1 MENFN
6 TLNNDLVKL
15 ATTASVLVNSATN
28 NMPIDDTLLK
38 NKTFM
43 STFDNS
49 KQQQIQQSENSGLV
63 NLLVKHGENLK
74 VSKTLK
80 RSNYTADGKKKGFSI
95 LTNDMLNE
103 IQNENPDDTAD
114 DTDADAD
121 VSFSLF
127 QGFSAVLPEV
137 DETIQSI
144 KAMSGKM
151 LQGNGETGLHQVK
164 LNLKGKKINDISIEK
179 IKHCQSHRVL
189 NSYKSEI
196 NYHLDLLEIRKGL
209 GKCEIAEIDDK
220 IDKLFLRRKEISDTI
235 TEYEK
240 SEANLENQL
249 YEIKNRL
256 DFIKD
261 IDMDLN
267 DNHSENVSENDENNE
282 NINEG
287 KQKLRQKN
295 KTNGINEKDE
305 DYVDIQVDDGKTYTR
320 ITSSA
325 KKHKSGDLIHQFQAH
340 HDNINCLAMDE
351 PYSRLITCSTDNTVR
366 LWDMNRYKCIGLLE
380 GHYSYVDCVEVDEH
394 YAFTGSMDATV
405 KMWDL
410 NYFNNA
416 NNYHDFDGID
426 DVEEGKGSL
435 VYSFD
440 GHMDKVTALS
450 YHNGELVS
458 GSDDKTIRQWDMT
471 TGHLLQTIDVMW
483 ASSMANSMI
492 NFGDSNISGRR
503 TNLGN
508 NTEYPYISSLQVF
521 DAALA
526 SGSNDGI
533 VRLWDLRSGEV
544 IRQLFGH
551 TSAITTLQFDKHF
564 NLVTGSDDRSVR
576 IWDLRTGGLLDSYTY
591 ESPIKKLKFDDKKI
605 VSVCQGESG
614 VHVYDRI
621 EQKHS
626 VFGESFVTDI
636 DYIGNY
642 FVSGGPDGMV
652 NVHYL

>member
-1 MENFN
+1 
-6 TLNNDLVKL
+6 
-15 ATTASVLVNSATN
+15 
-28 NMPIDDTLLK
+28 
-38 NKTFM
+38 M
-43 STFDNS
+43 STFDTS
-49 KQQQIQQSENSGLV
+49 KHQQQLQQTGNTGLI
-63 NLLVKHGENLK
+63 NLLVKHGDNLR
-74 VSKTLK
+74 VSRTLK
-80 RSNYTADGKKKGFSI
+80 RSNFTADGKKKGFSI

-103 IQNENPDDTAD
+103 IENESPEDTIVD
-114 DTDADAD
+114 ETDAD

-137 DETIQSI
+137 DETVQTI

-151 LQGNGETGLHQVK
+151 LEGNGETGLHQVN
-164 LNLKGKKINDISIEK
+164 LNLKGKKIKEITLEK
-179 IKHCQSHRVL
+179 IKQCQSQKIL

-220 IDKLFLRRKEISDTI
+220 IDKLFIRRKEISDSI

-240 SEANLENQL
+240 SETTLENQL
-249 YEIKNRL
+249 HEIKNRL
-256 DFIKD
+256 EFIKD
-261 IDMDLN
+261 IDMEIDN
-267 DNHSENVSENDENNE
+267 DVKLIPQNGENNE
-282 NINEG
+282 ND
-287 KQKLRQKN
+287 
-295 KTNGINEKDE
+295 NEKDQSSQRKQNE
-305 DYVDIQVDDGKTYTR
+305 KKATNNKNSLDDDYVNIEIGEGKSYTR
-320 ITSSA
+320 VTSSS

-340 HDNINCLAMDE
+340 PDSINCLAMDE

-380 GHYSYVDCVEVDEH
+380 GHYSYVNCVEIDDH

-410 NYFNNA
+410 NYFNNSS
-416 NNYHDFDGID
+416 HCEFDGIE
-426 DVEEGKGSL
+426 DVEEGHGSSL
-435 VYSFD
+435 VHSYE
-440 GHMDKVTALS
+440 GHVDKVTALS

-458 GSDDKTIRQWDMT
+458 GSDDKTIRQWDLT

-483 ASSMANSMI
+483 ASSMANSTI
-492 NFGDSNISGRR
+492 NFGENNLSGRR

-551 TSAITTLQFDKHF
+551 TSAVTTLQFDKHF
-564 NLVTGSDDRSVR
+564 NLVTGSGDRSIR

-591 ESPIKKLKFDDKKI
+591 ESGIKKLKFDDKKI
-605 VSVCQGESG
+605 VSICESEPG
-614 VHVYDRI
+614 IHVYERI

-626 VFGESFVTDI
+626 VFGESFVQDI
-636 DYIGNY
+636 DYSGNY
-642 FVSGGPDGMV
+642 LVSGGPDGMV